1 LTVCILAVAI
11 LGPRNHR
18 GTDAMWNP
26 FATQSMLNLFN
37 RPPPL
42 DITTYGGSGGAAY
55 DAALHQA
62 GVVGRFF
69 TVGGS
74 WRF

>member
-1 LTVCILAVAI
+1 
-11 LGPRNHR
+11 
-18 GTDAMWNP
+18 MWNP